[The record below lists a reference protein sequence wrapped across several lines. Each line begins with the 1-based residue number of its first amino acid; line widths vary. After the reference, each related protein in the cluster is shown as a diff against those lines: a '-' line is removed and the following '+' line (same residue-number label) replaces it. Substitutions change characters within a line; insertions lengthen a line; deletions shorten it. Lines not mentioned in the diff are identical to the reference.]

1 MRTRPAH
8 LTTLWLLLAMV
19 LTSAG
24 FATPQRNGGRSL
36 PGVGLRTLLG
46 RPGGNPSAMTP
57 QQLRIGQATTAWLTS
72 IAVPALSAP
81 KLIPGIGG
89 TAYVLRLFVPATG
102 TDELFTLYVPSSPSG
117 QARPMIVGFH
127 GFGVSHLDFSYY
139 NTEFLAEAAARD
151 WFVLAPIQINPV
163 LNTGDISFGS
173 AESQLNVEYVLNY
186 VLDEWPIDLDRIYGI
201 GFSMGGGNALSYAAR
216 HRDRKTGAFAAVV
229 NHTGAVSPSDVWSH
243 EPAIRTPLEA
253 TFGGPPPRFEYQRAA
268 SIDLSLT
275 DGRLLPA
282 GRHMAVNLTG
292 VPVRTYYYVND
303 PKAYLRSQS
312 DELDRFM
319 SGEPSLSHE
328 LFVEMTSQPCGVTG
342 LPGHCWDLLIE
353 SEVCDWL
360 EMQSLAPLTAAGKV
374 LADRDGRWNGFDVIA
389 HGSGEFAAFDYRVL
403 PGTTA
408 AGMVEIFGR
417 ENIQRVTLNVDE
429 LQLDANLGLE
439 IQTYAIDGNATE
451 ISVSG
456 LTAPP
461 SSVRRNN
468 LLIANVCANGPGAA
482 RWCYDAPT
490 GTLSLFETAGSFARW
505 SIIP

>member
-57 QQLRIGQATTAWLTS
+57 QQLRVGQATTAWLTS

-216 HRDRKTGAFAAVV
+216 HRDRETGAFAAVV
-229 NHTGAVSPSDVWSH
+229 NHTGAVSPSDVL
-243 EPAIRTPLEA
+243 EPRTRDSNAPLEA

-275 DGRLLPA
+275 DGSLLPGWPPH
-282 GRHMAVNLTG
+282 GRQPHRGSGPHVLLRQRPQGLPAE
-292 VPVRTYYYVND
+292 PVRRARPVHVRRAE
-303 PKAYLRSQS
+303 PLARALRR
-312 DELDRFM
+312 DDLAALRRDRPPGPLLG
-319 SGEPSLSHE
+319 SPDRVRGLRLARDAEPSRPSPLRGRS
-328 LFVEMTSQPCGVTG
+328 LRTGTGGGTG
-342 LPGHCWDLLIE
+342 L
-353 SEVCDWL
+353 
-360 EMQSLAPLTAAGKV
+360 M
-374 LADRDGRWNGFDVIA
+374 
-389 HGSGEFAAFDYRVL
+389 
-403 PGTTA
+403 
-408 AGMVEIFGR
+408 
-417 ENIQRVTLNVDE
+417 
-429 LQLDANLGLE
+429 
-439 IQTYAIDGNATE
+439 
-451 ISVSG
+451 
-456 LTAPP
+456 
-461 SSVRRNN
+461 
-468 LLIANVCANGPGAA
+468 
-482 RWCYDAPT
+482 
-490 GTLSLFETAGSFARW
+490 
-505 SIIP
+505 